1 MEVETKAG
9 WIYAVRELAKAL
21 DDAGVTPIA
30 DKPEVA
36 ALTPIAAP
44 DEASAEDVATAVNAI
59 IAALK
64 A

>member
-9 WIYAVRELAKAL
+9 WIYAVRELAKTL
-21 DDAGVTPIA
+21 EGMDATPVA
-30 DKPEVA
+30 DKPEVV
-36 ALTPIAAP
+36 ALTEIATPA
-44 DEASAEDVATAVNAI
+44 EATTEDVAAAVNAI

>member
-9 WIYAVRELAKAL
+9 WIYAVRELAKIL
-21 DDAGVTPIA
+21 EDVDVSPVA

-36 ALTPIAAP
+36 ALTLIAEP
-44 DEASAEDVATAVNAI
+44 SEATVEDVATAVNAI